1 MAAEATQKNVV
12 ALNTVVTREV
22 DQDEISITF
31 ETMQSGPD
39 STKVQEAL
47 VHYAQEALLDAKNT
61 FADNSA
67 VRVETGSFSVTPRYG
82 KKGTIDGY
90 DGVAQMIV
98 KGTDTAAIS
107 KFAGDLKVMNVAGID
122 HAVSRAVRIAL
133 ESEMATDAIKAFRTR
148 AAQYAAD
155 FGMKTF
161 SLLNANVSVN
171 LQNQHRGGARM
182 MSAALSMNESAGG
195 SIPVSAGKEVL
206 TAQVAGTIQLK

>member
-1 MAAEATQKNVV
+1 MATEATQKNVV
-12 ALNTVVTREV
+12 ALSAVVTREV

-39 STKVQEAL
+39 STNVQERL
-47 VHYAQEALLDAKNT
+47 VHFAQEALLDAKNT
-61 FADNSA
+61 FADNPA
-67 VRVETGSFSVTPRYG
+67 VRV
-82 KKGTIDGY
+82 DGY

-133 ESEMATDAIKAFRTR
+133 ESEMAADAIKAFRTR
-148 AAQYAAD
+148 AAQYASD